1 MTDLNRNSR
10 RSMNTL
16 SKSGISLVTA
26 LGILAMAAFAPQAIG
41 HDSIPGSK
49 QSRPILLSN
58 ADVYTVTQGVIEEG
72 DLLFDQGKIVEIGK
86 NLDAPANAEVIDLKG
101 KRIYPGFISA
111 NSTLGLVEINA
122 VRATRDYAESGSIN
136 PNARSA
142 TAINP
147 DSELI
152 PVTRANGVLVSHVL
166 PQGGL
171 ISGSSTVV
179 SLEGWTIEEMA
190 LETQAGIHIR
200 WPRSPRDPDFHPD
213 APSSFNATKAEE
225 SYQENIRKLDTVIE
239 DARAFRKALK
249 NDPESIDVDL
259 RWESLISLLE
269 KRISAFVSATRVRE
283 IRDAVHWAA
292 RQDLPIVIFT
302 GSDAWRAAD
311 TLKANNVGVILNNVN
326 SLPMRR
332 WESYDVAFANAALL
346 HKKGVRFAIA
356 FGGGGPTSSNERHL
370 PYEAAK
376 AAAHGLPRDEAL
388 KAITIYPAQ
397 LLGVDD
403 RVGSLEPGK
412 RATLFICDGDPLD
425 LRSQVSG
432 VYIDGR
438 EVDLSSRHTLLYEK
452 YKKKYE

>member
-1 MTDLNRNSR
+1 MGSIKT
-10 RSMNTL
+10 
-16 SKSGISLVTA
+16 SLVYA
-26 LGILAMAAFAPQAIG
+26 LGIFAIAAFAPHAIS
-41 HDSIPGSK
+41 HDSIPGAK

-58 ADVYTVTQGVIEEG
+58 ADIHTVTQGVIEDG
-72 DLLFDQGKIVEIGK
+72 DLLFDKGQIVEIGR
-86 NLDAPANAEVIDLKG
+86 NLKAPANAEVIDLKG
-101 KRIYPGFISA
+101 QRVYPGFISA

-147 DSELI
+147 DSEII

-171 ISGSSTVV
+171 ISGSSSVV

-190 LETQAGIHIR
+190 LETQAGIHVR
-200 WPRSPRDPDFHPD
+200 WPRSPREPDFHPD
-213 APSSFNATKAEE
+213 APSTYNSTKAEE
-225 SYQENIRKLDTVIE
+225 GYQENIRKLDTVIE
-239 DARAFRKALK
+239 DARAFQKAQS
-249 NDPESIDVDL
+249 NDPSSIDVDL
-259 RWESLISLLE
+259 RWESLIPLLDKE
-269 KRISAFVSATRVRE
+269 IPAFVSATRVRE
-283 IRDAVHWAA
+283 IRDAVHWAV
-292 RQDLPIVIFT
+292 RHELTIVIVT

-311 TLKANNVGVILNNVN
+311 TLKANNVGVILNKVN

-397 LLGVDD
+397 LLGIDD
-403 RVGSLEPGK
+403 RVGSLESGK

-425 LRSQVSG
+425 LRTQVTG

-438 EVDLSSRHTLLYEK
+438 KVDLSSRHTLLYEK